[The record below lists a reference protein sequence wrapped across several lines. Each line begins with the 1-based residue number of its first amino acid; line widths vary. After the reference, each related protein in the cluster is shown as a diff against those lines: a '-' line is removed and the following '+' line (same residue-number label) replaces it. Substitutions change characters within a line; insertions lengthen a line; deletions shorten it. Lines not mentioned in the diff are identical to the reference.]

1 MPEENNASGYS
12 RQDAM
17 DNGIDN
23 MVETVFVE
31 KAMSPN
37 RAVELFS
44 DFITDGLQSS
54 GYSDI
59 LTEDERSRMKQ
70 HAEYMMMRH
79 PDWKES

>member
-31 KAMSPN
+31 KAMTPN
-37 RAVELFS
+37 RAVEMFE
-44 DFITDGLQSS
+44 DFIQDGLQSS

-59 LTEDERSRMKQ
+59 LTDDERSRMKS